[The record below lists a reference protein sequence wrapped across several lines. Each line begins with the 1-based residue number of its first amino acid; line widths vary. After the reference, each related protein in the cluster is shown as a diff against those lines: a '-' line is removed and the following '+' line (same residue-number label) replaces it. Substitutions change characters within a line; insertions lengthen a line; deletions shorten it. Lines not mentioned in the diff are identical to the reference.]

1 MGSNIYP
8 EDVESVLYRDPLVA
22 PRLHSFM
29 LAVVDDETGTP
40 RPSVAV
46 ELTDLDGVDDAWR
59 AAAAERLR
67 DGLGGAQHRLPLVAR
82 RVPRGDAPDRLDL
95 AVGDGPFAG
104 DATRIKQRRI
114 GLS

>member
-8 EDVESVLYRDPLVA
+8 EDIEAVLYRDPLVA

-46 ELTDLDGVDDAWR
+46 ELTDLDGVDEAWR
-59 AAAAERLR
+59 LAAAERLR
-67 DGLGGAQHRLPLVAR
+67 DGLGALNIDYRSSLAEFPAR
-82 RVPRGDAPDRLDL
+82 CCR
-95 AVGDGPFAG
+95 
-104 DATRIKQRRI
+104 
-114 GLS
+114 S